1 MAGGRN
7 VRTSVRQRVMR
18 GASLGVDEDVG
29 QVVGHGLGVVA
40 FDVDDHGVALLD
52 AQTHDGQD
60 GAGRNGVAAFLGRWS
75 RSGRKR

>member
-60 GAGRNGVAAFLGRWS
+60 GAGRERRCRLPWRWS

>member
-60 GAGRNGVAAFLGRWS
+60 GAAGTRCRLPWRWS

>member
-1 MAGGRN
+1 
-7 VRTSVRQRVMR
+7 MR

-60 GAGRNGVAAFLGRWS
+60 GTGRNGVAAFLAMVTVWPEAVTACANMAAGRA
-75 RSGRKR
+75 